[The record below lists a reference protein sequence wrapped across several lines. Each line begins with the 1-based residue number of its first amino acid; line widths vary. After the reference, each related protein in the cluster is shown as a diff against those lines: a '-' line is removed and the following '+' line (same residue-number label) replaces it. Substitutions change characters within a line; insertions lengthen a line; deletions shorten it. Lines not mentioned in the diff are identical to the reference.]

1 MNADKDLEFGG
12 CRSYRTARYLAW
24 ISTHTRVRHW
34 RHTILPCFVVGGPV
48 EEVEERHG
56 QRQRGEVA
64 AAGGG
69 EGERRDEADGGH
81 EQELDQVVDVVEHGD
96 RHHHQQAQAHHH
108 LAREG

>member
-12 CRSYRTARYLAW
+12 CQSYHTARYLAW
-24 ISTHTRVRHW
+24 ISTQEYDTGD
-34 RHTILPCFVVGGPV
+34 TILPCFVVGGPV

-96 RHHHQQAQAHHH
+96 RHHHQQAQAHHD
-108 LAREG
+108 LVREG

>member
-1 MNADKDLEFGG
+1 MRIRIQSLEDAEV
-12 CRSYRTARYLAW
+12 TTLHA
-24 ISTHTRVRHW
+24 IQPRVRYYGD
-34 RHTILPCFVVGGPV
+34 TSQPCFVVGGPV
-48 EEVEERHG
+48 EQVEERHG

-96 RHHHQQAQAHHH
+96 RHHHQQAQAHHD
-108 LAREG
+108 LVREG